1 MCHVRN
7 GGSIKLSN
15 TTDANLDCAFV
26 QNALVALT
34 LDFEK
39 LSELPDLVSVSK
51 ERDAEEREITILS

>member
-1 MCHVRN
+1 MWRARR
-7 GGSIKLSN
+7 GGPRTPSP

-26 QNALVALT
+26 QNALVSPI

-39 LSELPDLVSVSK
+39 STEHPDLVSVSK